1 MISPFQRSDRINEL
15 GYKLVNNTEEE
26 ILDAVKEM
34 YKLVN
39 NDFLY
44 SQEDLT
50 MQNRYRE
57 LFPPDHFRINIKT
70 HICTSFLKRHHKLL
84 N

>member
-1 MISPFQRSDRINEL
+1 M
-15 GYKLVNNTEEE
+15 E
-26 ILDAVKEM
+26 IFDPKKHWFVVIYARDEYYLKEM

-39 NDFLY
+39 NGFLY
-44 SQEDLT
+44 SQEDLAI
-50 MQNRYRE
+50 QNRYRE